1 MCFVEQTKLQRN
13 SSSVKREQLNFVNRE
28 LNSTLFHYEAIVTL
42 YHDLPPAL
50 M

>member
-1 MCFVEQTKLQRN
+1 M
-13 SSSVKREQLNFVNRE
+13 NFVNRE